1 MYFWKNLIM
10 SNSRRDFL
18 KKTIT
23 TAAAIPAIGA
33 STTLFANSYNKEE
46 WSQQT
51 DEELLKSFK
60 KWVDDYV
67 EEVKKEKNVRK
78 EFKNNT
84 ALVDLPAQM
93 EDMMPIFKSRFE
105 NQDFMK
111 SYLKISRKLTQEIDV
126 NF

>member
-1 MYFWKNLIM
+1 MN
-10 SNSRRDFL
+10 NSRRDFL

-23 TAAAIPAIGA
+23 TAAAIPVVGS
-33 STTLFANSYNKEE
+33 STTLFANSYNKDE
-46 WSQQT
+46 WKKQS
-51 DEELLKSFK
+51 DSELLISFE
-60 KWVDDYV
+60 KWVDEYV
-67 EEVKKEKNVRK
+67 SEIKKEKADRK

-105 NQDFMK
+105 NQGFMK
-111 SYLKISRKLTQEIDV
+111 SYLRISRKLTQEIDT